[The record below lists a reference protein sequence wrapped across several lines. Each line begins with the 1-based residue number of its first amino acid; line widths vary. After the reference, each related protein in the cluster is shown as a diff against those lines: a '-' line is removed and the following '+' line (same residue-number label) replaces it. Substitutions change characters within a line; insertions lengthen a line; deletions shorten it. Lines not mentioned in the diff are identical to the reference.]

1 MKKSYIYTLIATSML
16 AFGACTNI
24 DNGGGDV
31 PAGEEQPLAPFAEG
45 ELMVKF
51 TPEVADIIET
61 SGLVTR
67 SGATRSGIVT
77 LDEVLDVI
85 GNYRLERVFPVDNRH
100 EERTRTSE
108 LHQWYIVGFDKSQ
121 PIDDVVR
128 RLSTL
133 GEVQTIDLNRTVK
146 RAYNGKAMPLS
157 KERLAA
163 AAAQSSMTRSS
174 SDMNDECFPL
184 QWNLINRGDMFVDT
198 TLSKT
203 VKSVVGA
210 DAGCEKAWT
219 MSTGDPSVIV
229 AVLDEGIFIE
239 HPDLKEHIWVN
250 EDEVADLYKDA
261 DGNGYKGDVY
271 GYNFVNNTGA
281 ITWNNIADSGHGTH
295 VAGTV
300 SAVNNNGI
308 GVSSIAGGDGSANG
322 VRIMACQIFSG
333 NVATTLLSTVR
344 AIKYA
349 ADNGAVV
356 LQCSWGYVSPEAN
369 GYDWGESY
377 FSTQEDWEQGSPLEK
392 EALDYF
398 IHKAGSPNGP
408 IEGGIA
414 VFAGGN
420 EYAPAAGFPGAAEDY
435 VSVAATAA
443 DFTPA
448 VYTNYGRGTTI
459 SAPGGDVDYY
469 WDYKDES
476 NSHGSK
482 YGETGCILST
492 VPYHISETGYAY
504 MEGTSMATPHVSS
517 VVALGISYAAQLH
530 KHFKATEL
538 QRLLHE
544 TAKPIDDYMTG
555 TKLYYHYVS
564 DLTPII
570 PVKLSLSA
578 YKGKMG
584 AGQVDAGAF
593 LARIA
598 GDDVGAPMRFPNI
611 YVAVGGA
618 SAAIPATFFKGENL
632 TFTITFEDE
641 SVATSTFTEDGKVVF
656 KGVKSGVTKA
666 TITAS
671 NGESQSFAV
680 TVRKTAG
687 GAGWL

>member
-1 MKKSYIYTLIATSML
+1 
-16 AFGACTNI
+16 
-24 DNGGGDV
+24 
-31 PAGEEQPLAPFAEG
+31 
-45 ELMVKF
+45 
-51 TPEVADIIET
+51 
-61 SGLVTR
+61 
-67 SGATRSGIVT
+67 
-77 LDEVLDVI
+77 
-85 GNYRLERVFPVDNRH
+85 
-100 EERTRTSE
+100 
-108 LHQWYIVGFDKSQ
+108 
-121 PIDDVVR
+121 
-128 RLSTL
+128 
-133 GEVQTIDLNRTVK
+133 
-146 RAYNGKAMPLS
+146 
-157 KERLAA
+157 
-163 AAAQSSMTRSS
+163 
-174 SDMNDECFPL
+174 
-184 QWNLINRGDMFVDT
+184 
-198 TLSKT
+198 
-203 VKSVVGA
+203 
-210 DAGCEKAWT
+210 
-219 MSTGDPSVIV
+219 
-229 AVLDEGIFIE
+229 
-239 HPDLKEHIWVN
+239 
-250 EDEVADLYKDA
+250 
-261 DGNGYKGDVY
+261 
-271 GYNFVNNTGA
+271 
-281 ITWNNIADSGHGTH
+281 
-295 VAGTV
+295 
-300 SAVNNNGI
+300 
-308 GVSSIAGGDGSANG
+308 
-322 VRIMACQIFSG
+322 
-333 NVATTLLSTVR
+333 
-344 AIKYA
+344 
-349 ADNGAVV
+349 VV

-476 NSHGSK
+476 NPHGSK

-584 AGQVDAGAF
+584 AGYIDAYKLLLQIDGTPYTVV
-593 LARIA
+593 RT
-598 GDDVGAPMRFPNI
+598 
-611 YVAVGGA
+611 GA
-618 SAAIPATFFKGENL
+618 SETIDLAPYFGSGVHNAQLHLVEISDSDKLAIGFGECTYAN
-632 TFTITFEDE
+632 
-641 SVATSTFTEDGKVVF
+641 GKLNINCS
-656 KGVKSGVTKA
+656 KSGVA
-666 TITAS
+666 TITVTLLVGGGSLNNSAAPYPTKVSKSFVLMTKSGVAS
-671 NGESQSFAV
+671 NN
-680 TVRKTAG
+680 
-687 GAGWL
+687 GWL